1 MTLATITTYQWFLA
15 VHILAAV
22 LWVGGAF
29 TLQLF
34 AIRTSRARSAE
45 RMAGFAGDAEWI
57 GTRIFVPSSLAL
69 VVFGFLLIHQ
79 QHYDYKFWLV
89 FPIVVWAAS
98 FITGAAF
105 LGPQSGRLSKAIEAR
120 GIERPEAIA
129 IQQRIFLVSRVE
141 LAFLLLVV
149 LDMVL
154 KPFA

>member
-1 MTLATITTYQWFLA
+1 MTLATIATYQWFLA

-29 TLQLF
+29 TLQMF

-45 RMAGFAGDAEWI
+45 RMAGFAGDAEWV
-57 GTRIFVPSSLAL
+57 GTRVFVPASLAL

-79 QHYDYKFWLV
+79 QHYEYKFWLV
-89 FPIVVWAAS
+89 FPIVVWTAS

-120 GIERPEAIA
+120 GIESPEAIA

-141 LAFLLLVV
+141 LVLLLLVV
-149 LDMVL
+149 LDMAL
-154 KPFA
+154 KPFS